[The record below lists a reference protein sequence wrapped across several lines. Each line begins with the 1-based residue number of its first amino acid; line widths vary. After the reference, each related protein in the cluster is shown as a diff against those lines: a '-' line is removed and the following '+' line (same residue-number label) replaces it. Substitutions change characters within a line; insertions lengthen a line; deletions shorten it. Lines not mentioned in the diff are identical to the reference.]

1 MRSRYDCI
9 ILGGGPA
16 GLSVAY
22 RLSQRPDID
31 YMILERG
38 QIGHSWS
45 TMHDSLKLLSPM
57 WVNQL
62 PGHRF
67 PLSRSFAKISRSE
80 FIAYLERYATRYR
93 MNLTGDTTVTG
104 VSRDGADFVVATDKG
119 EYRARTVV
127 NATGY
132 YATPQIPTW
141 TDNDGSIPVIHSADY
156 QSPEALQKQLGDKDR
171 RILIVGK
178 RVSAGQ
184 LLEELDDA
192 GFTLGISVRA
202 PIETRVGGILGIIK
216 ENLYFVR
223 EKLRFLRNPYIRQ
236 NSLAL
241 MNGGKTDRI
250 IRSGRLSQ
258 HTTIDSIRDGQ
269 IAFSDGTTAAYELVI
284 CATGFVADYPHLA
297 GLLDAGTPVLEQL
310 HMGEHRKIPGLF
322 FIGIDNLFSFKSRYV
337 RGIAADSGDVANRL
351 GRYLASS
358 KDRVDA
364 LGGAEQVVSRP

>member
-1 MRSRYDCI
+1 MGSRFDCI

-22 RLSQRPDID
+22 RLSRYPDID

-38 QIGHSWS
+38 RLGHSWS

-67 PLSRSFAKISRSE
+67 PLWRSFAKISKNE
-80 FIAYLERYATRYR
+80 FIEYLESYAQRYR
-93 MNLTGDTTVTG
+93 MHWTGNAPVARVT
-104 VSRDGADFVVATDKG
+104 RDGGEFVVSTG
-119 EYRARTVV
+119 TEEFRSRAVV

-132 YATPQIPTW
+132 YSAPQMPKFSE
-141 TDNDGSIPVIHSADY
+141 NDGSIPVIHSADY
-156 QSPEALQKQLGDKDR
+156 ESPDALDRKLGPGKKN
-171 RILIVGK
+171 ILIIGK

-192 GFTLGISVRA
+192 GFSLGISVRA

-223 EKLRFLRNPYIRQ
+223 EKLRFLRNPYIKQ

-250 IRSGRLSQ
+250 ISSGRLQQ
-258 HTTIDSIRDGQ
+258 HGTIERIRNGHIEFADG
-269 IAFSDGTTAAYELVI
+269 STAAYDLVI
-284 CATGFVADYPHLA
+284 CATGFVTDYPHLE
-297 GLLDAGTPVLEQL
+297 GLLEPDTPLLEQL
-310 HMGEHRKIPGLF
+310 DMGEHREVPGLF
-322 FIGIDNLFSFKSRYV
+322 FIGVDNLISFKSRYV
-337 RGIAADSGDVANRL
+337 RGIADDSAEVGTRL
-351 GRYLASS
+351 RRYLSS
-358 KDRVDA
+358 AKDRVDS
-364 LGGAEQVVSRP
+364 LRGAEQVVSRP